1 MSRIIFSR
9 PADIVVDPVYEL
21 LPVKVSVPLP
31 ALTILP
37 FDPEITPL
45 KVVLASLPPEVN
57 VLLPRVI
64 LPAPAI
70 EATVSLTATLY
81 VAPLSTV
88 TAVSSDYR
96 PDPET
101 VNVPALTCVV
111 PVYVFEAL
119 KVKVPLPALARFAVP
134 PPPLAIT
141 PVMEL
146 EPPSVAVK
154 APFSVIAPA
163 VN

>member
-1 MSRIIFSR
+1 MFD
-9 PADIVVDPVYEL
+9 ALNVN
-21 LPVKVSVPLP
+21 VPLP

-37 FDPEITPL
+37 FVPEITPL
-45 KVVLASLPPEVN
+45 KVVLALLLPPEVS

-88 TAVSSDYR
+88 TAVSSDNR

-101 VNVPALTCVV
+101 VKVPALTWVV
-111 PVYVFEAL
+111 PV
-119 KVKVPLPALARFAVP
+119 
-134 PPPLAIT
+134 
-141 PVMEL
+141 
-146 EPPSVAVK
+146 
-154 APFSVIAPA
+154 
-163 VN
+163 

>member
-1 MSRIIFSR
+1 MFD
-9 PADIVVDPVYEL
+9 AL
-21 LPVKVSVPLP
+21 NVKVPLP

-37 FDPEITPL
+37 FVPEITPL
-45 KVVLASLPPEVN
+45 KVWLLLSPEVN

-81 VAPLSTV
+81 VAPPSTV
-88 TAVSSDYR
+88 TAVLSDNR

-101 VNVPALTCVV
+101 VKVPALTCVV

-119 KVKVPLPALARFAVP
+119 KVKVPLPALTRLAVP

-141 PVMEL
+141 PDIVL
-146 EPPSVAVK
+146 AFASVAVK
-154 APFSVIAPA
+154 APLSVIAPA